1 MKQIPMYFDCQ
12 IIDYSPIQQTV
23 DTTTSG
29 WRIRVGAFTKY
40 TNRNGS
46 YITDEFADHL
56 IESATRGNVP
66 VVGFYDKENKTWSS
80 HTGPTLARAY
90 GYVES
95 FLGWEPMQDTDGKT
109 RDYAVFSVVLFTD
122 YYEEAND
129 ILGKN
134 QSMELDVRTIQGD
147 WASFDGIEYYVYTQ
161 GEMLGFCVIGEHEPC
176 FSVSAFFSNVQF
188 AENYNQFT
196 AMVQELKNTVVNY
209 NIGGEAPMDNENM
222 SAVEEAP
229 LEETVQGAEEAA
241 TEPVVDSFEEQ
252 PAVEEQV
259 AEEPAAEDAQESEP
273 AVDYAAQLET
283 LQHAYDELQHNYEVA
298 QARISEL
305 EQFQATSAS
314 ELESV
319 RAQNTQLQTSLEVA
333 QTRVNE
339 FEVARRNEL
348 INSYSSALPAEEI
361 EAMRASVNDLTYEEL
376 ESKLA
381 IQFAHLNFNKVANV
395 VPTINTETETPFAK
409 LMKNYRKG

>member
-1 MKQIPMYFDCQ
+1 
-12 IIDYSPIQQTV
+12 
-23 DTTTSG
+23 
-29 WRIRVGAFTKY
+29 
-40 TNRNGS
+40 
-46 YITDEFADHL
+46 
-56 IESATRGNVP
+56 
-66 VVGFYDKENKTWSS
+66 
-80 HTGPTLARAY
+80 
-90 GYVES
+90 
-95 FLGWEPMQDTDGKT
+95 
-109 RDYAVFSVVLFTD
+109 
-122 YYEEAND
+122 
-129 ILGKN
+129 
-134 QSMELDVRTIQGD
+134 
-147 WASFDGIEYYVYTQ
+147 
-161 GEMLGFCVIGEHEPC
+161 MLGFCVIGEHEPC
-176 FSVSAFFSNVQF
+176 FSVSAFFSNAQF

-222 SAVEEAP
+222 SAVEEAS
-229 LEETVQGAEEAA
+229 LEETAEVAEEAA
-241 TEPVVDSFEEQ
+241 AEPVVDSFEEQ
-252 PAVEEQV
+252 SAVEEPV
-259 AEEPAAEDAQESEP
+259 AEEVQESEP

-283 LQHAYDELQHNYEVA
+283 LQYAYDELQHNYEVA

-319 RAQNTQLQTSLEVA
+319 RAQNTQLQTSLEAA
-333 QTRVNE
+333 QVRVNE